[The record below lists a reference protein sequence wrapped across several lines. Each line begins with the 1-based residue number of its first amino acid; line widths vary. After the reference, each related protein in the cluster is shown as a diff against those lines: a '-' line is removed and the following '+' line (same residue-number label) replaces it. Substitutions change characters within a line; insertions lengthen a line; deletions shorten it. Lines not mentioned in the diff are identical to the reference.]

1 MPRLALVAPHG
12 RPDGP
17 GPTGAT
23 RVLIADSQAL
33 VRAGLRALLEASGP
47 FTVTGEAATG
57 EEALAA
63 TRAARPDVVL
73 IDAMLPGLDCV
84 ETARRIVR
92 ETSVA
97 VMLLTARD
105 ADERVF
111 AALRAGI
118 KGIVP
123 KDAAADDLVRAVD
136 ALARGDVHRSPGHA
150 RMLIAELTA
159 QPEPE
164 APASALLEELTTRER
179 EVVTLVARG
188 LSNRQIAE
196 ELVVSAATA
205 KTHVSRSMIKLH
217 ARSRAQLVVFAYES
231 RLVLPRPPLDEVT
244 HGWACN
250 ANTGVALGRE
260 RVAPRARVGATSA
273 SVVA

>member
-1 MPRLALVAPHG
+1 MARLALV
-12 RPDGP
+12 GP
-17 GPTGAT
+17 ARAT
-23 RVLIADSQAL
+23 RVLIADGQGL
-33 VRAGLRALLEASGP
+33 VRAGLRALLEATGP
-47 FTVTGEAATG
+47 ITVTGEAATG

-84 ETARRIVR
+84 ETARRIVQ

-97 VMLLTARD
+97 VMLLTPRD

-123 KDAAADDLVRAVD
+123 KNAPTDDLVRAVD
-136 ALARGDVHRSPGHA
+136 ALARGDVHLSPGHV

-159 QPEPE
+159 QPEPQ
-164 APASALLEELTTRER
+164 APASALLEELTARER

-188 LSNRQIAE
+188 LSNRQIAD

>member
-1 MPRLALVAPHG
+1 MSAGAPRLALVAPQ
-12 RPDGP
+12 RRQPDEP
-17 GPTGAT
+17 GPARAT

-47 FTVTGEAATG
+47 ITVTGEAATG
-57 EEALAA
+57 EEALAV
-63 TRAARPDVVL
+63 TRIARPDVVV

-84 ETARRIVR
+84 EAARRIVR

-97 VMLLTARD
+97 VMLLTARESN
-105 ADERVF
+105 ERVF

-123 KDAAADDLVRAVD
+123 KDAAAEELVRGVE
-136 ALARGDVHRSPGHA
+136 ALARGDVQLSPGHA
-150 RMLIAELTA
+150 RMLVAELTA

-164 APASALLEELTTRER
+164 APASALLDELTARER

-196 ELVVSAATA
+196 QLVVSVATA
-205 KTHVSRSMIKLH
+205 KTHVSRSMVKLH
-217 ARSRAQLVVFAYES
+217 VRDRAQLVVLAYES
-231 RLVLPRPPLDEVT
+231 GLVRP
-244 HGWACN
+244 GW
-250 ANTGVALGRE
+250 L
-260 RVAPRARVGATSA
+260 S
-273 SVVA
+273 